1 MASSLEFNLN
11 QIQVDFILNKMPKGY
26 SLLQSN
32 LLKSREQRVPKKVN
46 KYDASFQSNKQEV
59 VEDKSKRSQ
68 RIIPVQ
74 KEQIKNPQDDNCK
87 KGLQLL
93 QKFKSHPA
101 FSEINASAYLN
112 IDKIEAS
119 FKQEGN
125 LMNLWNQIR
134 IALQKLTQSASSTQ
148 MQDQITQLENH
159 FYHVFKTIQNE
170 QKQTPIST
178 KSIPINNKLNT
189 NKIKEPQSSKKQ
201 DTHISFEE
209 KRQLGQHIRELPQ
222 EHLKGVW
229 EIVQQSVQNQEA
241 EELEFDIDQLP
252 PKVIRKLQEYVQSKL
267 KTKKVK
273 VDPSINY
280 SSQKS
285 NNQEDSSF
293 PSESSD

>member
-11 QIQVDFILNKMPKGY
+11 QIQVDFILSKMPKGY

-46 KYDASFQSNKQEV
+46 KYDASFQSNKQEI

-68 RIIPVQ
+68 RIIPLQ
-74 KEQIKNPQDDNCK
+74 KEQVKIPQDDNCK

-93 QKFKSHPA
+93 LKFKSHPA
-101 FSEINASAYLN
+101 FSEINASGYLN

-170 QKQTPIST
+170 QKQTSTST
-178 KSIPINNKLNT
+178 KSIPITNKVNT
-189 NKIKEPQSSKKQ
+189 NKIKEPQSQKKQ

-209 KRQLGQHIRELPQ
+209 KKQLGQHIRELPQ

>member
-1 MASSLEFNLN
+1 MASQLEFNLN
-11 QIQVDFILNKMPKGY
+11 QIQVDFILSKMPKGY

-68 RIIPVQ
+68 RIVPIQ
-74 KEQIKNPQDDNCK
+74 KEQVKIPLDDNCK

-101 FSEINASAYLN
+101 FNEINASGYLN

-134 IALQKLTQSASSTQ
+134 IALQKLTQSVSSTQ
-148 MQDQITQLENH
+148 MQDQVTLLENH
-159 FYHVFKTIQNE
+159 FYHVFKPIQNE
-170 QKQTPIST
+170 QKQIST
-178 KSIPINNKLNT
+178 STKNIPIT
-189 NKIKEPQSSKKQ
+189 NKVISNKVKEPQSQKKQ

-209 KRQLGQHIRELPQ
+209 KRQLGQHIRELPK

-252 PKVIRKLQEYVQSKL
+252 AKVIRKLQEFVQSKL